1 MRAGK
6 DEILH
11 YITTEDSTEIEK
23 LFERAR
29 AAREHFYGRDV
40 YFRGLIEFSSYCK
53 NNCLYC
59 GLRNANTNLARYRL
73 TKEQIL
79 DCCRLGAELGYKTYV
94 LQSGEDEYFTDDSIC
109 DIVSAI
115 RSEFP
120 DTAITLSIGEKS
132 REAYR
137 AYFDAGAD
145 RYLLRH
151 ETANEAHYAKIHPK
165 SMSARNRKNCLLAL
179 KEIGYE
185 VGAGFM
191 VGAPFQTAEDLAED
205 IAFLR
210 ELQPDMI
217 GIGPFIPQSDTPFA
231 ACPAGTLELTLR
243 MLALVRLAV
252 PNALLPATTALGT
265 ISPDGREQG
274 LNAGAN
280 VVMPNLS
287 PGNVRKLYALYDN
300 KICTG
305 DEAAECRFCIERR
318 IVNAGFTPVF
328 CRGDKSAVAV
338 EAGAAWA

>member
-1 MRAGK
+1 MRIGK

-11 YITTEDSTEIEK
+11 YITTEDSAETEK

-29 AAREHFYGRDV
+29 AAREHFYARDV

-59 GLRNANTNLARYRL
+59 GLRNANTKLARYRL
-73 TKEQIL
+73 TQEEIL
-79 DCCRLGAELGYKTYV
+79 GCCRLGAELGYKTFV
-94 LQSGEDEYFTDDSIC
+94 LQSGEDQYFSDDRMCGI
-109 DIVSAI
+109 ISAI
-115 RSEFP
+115 RREFP
-120 DTAITLSIGEKS
+120 DVAITLSVGEKP
-132 REAYR
+132 REAYQ
-137 AYFDAGAD
+137 AFFDAGAD

-151 ETANEAHYAKIHPK
+151 ETANEAHYEKIHPQ
-165 SMSARNRKNCLLAL
+165 SMSARNRKNCLGAL
-179 KEIGYE
+179 KEIGFE

-191 VGAPFQTAEDLAED
+191 VGTPFQTADNLAED
-205 IAFLR
+205 IAFLQ
-210 ELQPDMI
+210 ELQPEMI

-231 ACPAGTLELTLR
+231 AYPAGTLELTLR

-265 ISPDGREQG
+265 ISPDGRERG

-287 PGNVRKLYALYDN
+287 PVAVRKRYALYDN

-328 CRGDKSAVAV
+328 CRGDKSAV
-338 EAGAAWA
+338 EAGEKWA